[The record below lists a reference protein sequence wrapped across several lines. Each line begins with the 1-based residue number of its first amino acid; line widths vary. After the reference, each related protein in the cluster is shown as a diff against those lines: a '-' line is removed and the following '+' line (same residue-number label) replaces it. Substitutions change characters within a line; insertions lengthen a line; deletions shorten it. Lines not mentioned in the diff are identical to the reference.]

1 MRIHIKLPQRKTM
14 ITVHDM
20 LYHLISIHLTNHFD
34 DKKIISKWLSNQLYQ
49 RLGNLPRRSGKSE
62 NLAKY
67 AVEEILKEIIR
78 PEITEKYNQ
87 LNYD

>member
-1 MRIHIKLPQRKTM
+1 M
-14 ITVHDM
+14 V
-20 LYHLISIHLTNHFD
+20 
-34 DKKIISKWLSNQLYQ
+34 SNQLYQ

-87 LNYD
+87 LNYN